1 MRLLIPFAALLLAS
15 AAQAAEPPAGV
26 SASSGSIPAAN
37 APQDGAAF
45 MAAIDKTPG
54 VVVTPSG
61 LAYRVLHAGPA
72 TGMHPRLGDQ
82 VRVSYE
88 GRLADGTLFDSSA
101 ANGGPLVMTVGQ
113 LVPGWNEALQ
123 LMRPG
128 DDWTLYLPPSLGYGD
143 EATGPIPANSV
154 LVFRLQLL
162 AIAPPAA
169 GG

>member
-1 MRLLIPFAALLLAS
+1 MGLDMRVFIPLAALLLAS
-15 AAQAAEPPAGV
+15 SAHAAQPL
-26 SASSGSIPAAN
+26 SATPEASAPAA
-37 APQDGAAF
+37 QDPAAF
-45 MAAIDKTPG
+45 MAAAAKRPG
-54 VVVTPSG
+54 VVVTDSG
-61 LAYRVLHAGPA
+61 LAYKVTRSGPA
-72 TGMHPRLGDQ
+72 TGAHPRLGDQ

-88 GRLADGTLFDSSA
+88 GRLTNGSVFDSSA
-101 ANGGPLVMTVGQ
+101 ANGGPIVMTVGQ

-162 AIAPPAA
+162 AIVPPAT
-169 GG
+169 GN